1 VLGII
6 IPFWGV
12 LLAPPLLAIVFA
24 FRNRKVPAGEP

>member
-24 FRNRKVPAGEP
+24 FRNKRLIDPEP